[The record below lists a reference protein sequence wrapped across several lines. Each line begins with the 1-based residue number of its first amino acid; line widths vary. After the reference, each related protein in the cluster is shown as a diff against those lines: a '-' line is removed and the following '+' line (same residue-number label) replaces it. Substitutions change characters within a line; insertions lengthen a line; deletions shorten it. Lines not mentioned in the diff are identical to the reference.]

1 MINEFSK
8 CYDALN
14 DTLYVS
20 VVEIPLHLILYCLAA
35 HEISFHLEIKIAL
48 HMVEFLP

>member
-8 CYDALN
+8 CYNVLN
-14 DTLYVS
+14 DTLYLP
-20 VVEIPLHLILYCLAA
+20 VVELHLSLYCLAA

-48 HMVEFLP
+48 HMVELLP